1 MTPQEKAR
9 AQQRSKDGSGPRIVS
24 EEYVRRLEKSDA
36 PKHLIKAA
44 RRALAT
50 NPV

>member
-1 MTPQEKAR
+1 MTPQQKAEAR
-9 AQQRSKDGSGPRIVS
+9 QRSEEGSGPRIVS
-24 EEYVRRLEKSDA
+24 KEFVRHLEQSDA
-36 PKHLIKAA
+36 PKHLVKAA